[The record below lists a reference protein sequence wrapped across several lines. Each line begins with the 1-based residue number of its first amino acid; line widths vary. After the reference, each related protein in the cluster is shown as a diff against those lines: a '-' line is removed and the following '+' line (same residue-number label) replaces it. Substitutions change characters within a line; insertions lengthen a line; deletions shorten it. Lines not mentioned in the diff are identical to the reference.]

1 MNLKFLPL
9 TSHVSKWRLI
19 IIFKKK
25 CKLAFEFFQ
34 FGPFFFWKLQ
44 IESNFK
50 FDSIRFEFLKV
61 TQKWLQWMKSSITL
75 SKHTHLALKIIQI
88 KSFKFF
94 KILNSLKFLITTS
107 KHTLKDIDL
116 QNNKRKLWKSNIKK
130 PFLNGKHFCIKIHF

>member
-1 MNLKFLPL
+1 
-9 TSHVSKWRLI
+9 
-19 IIFKKK
+19 
-25 CKLAFEFFQ
+25 
-34 FGPFFFWKLQ
+34 
-44 IESNFK
+44 
-50 FDSIRFEFLKV
+50 
-61 TQKWLQWMKSSITL
+61 MKSSITL